1 MIGAFIS
8 SHAHRATSIAVGQ
21 AHGRQLPKGKLLLCA
36 PSNAAVDEVAK
47 RLKDGVFDSEGKR
60 FSPKVVRIGAE
71 FSINISVQELSLDNL
86 VEKQLAGANG
96 ITAAGEAQA
105 QMASARSEMSKFRLE
120 RDEKRA
126 EKAGIVNNTALL
138 VSLSTAIS
146 DLTKKIDNLAEKL
159 DRERDTLTQA
169 NRAQEALRRKARA
182 DVLAAADVICATL
195 SGSGHD
201 YLANYD
207 FETVI
212 IDEAAQ
218 SVEIS
223 SLIPLRYNCQ
233 RCIMVGG
240 APWMDENLPN

>member
-1 MIGAFIS
+1 M
-8 SHAHRATSIAVGQ
+8 
-21 AHGRQLPKGKLLLCA
+21 
-36 PSNAAVDEVAK
+36 AK
-47 RLKDGVFDSEGKR
+47 RLKDGVYDSDGKR
-60 FSPKVVRIGAE
+60 FIPKIVRIGAE
-71 FSINISVQELSLDNL
+71 FSINVSVQEVSLDHL
-86 VEKQLAGANG
+86 VEKRLAGANG
-96 ITAAGEAQA
+96 TTAAGEAHSK
-105 QMASARSEMSKFRLE
+105 MAAARNDMSKFRLE

-126 EKAGIVNNTALL
+126 EKAGITNNTALL
-138 VSLSTAIS
+138 AQVSADIS
-146 DLTKKIDNLAEKL
+146 DLTRKIDNLAEIL

-169 NRAQEALRRKARA
+169 NRAQETVKRKVRA
-182 DVLAAADVICATL
+182 DILNEADVICATL

-223 SLIPLRYNCQ
+223 SLIPLRNNCQ

-240 APWMDENLPN
+240 LPKR